1 MTKVAGI
8 WNANAESC
16 APAVADCHSGGGRFG
31 NSLPSG
37 SCSRRLLRTCSK
49 RRSPRRTENLGAIC
63 FGKPALRRPVWPI
76 IRNIMLPSPHK
87 TTDLGAPSLQNC
99 LSIKSLNS
107 HNTPKSLQERRLESI
122 RFQKKSFPKAWKGI
136 SSKNIL
142 LPGNFIRPPDSKS
155 HEKGLWNVAI
165 YSLLNRLRFIVQ
177 LPRD

>member
-76 IRNIMLPSPHK
+76 IRNILLPSPHK
-87 TTDLGAPSLQNC
+87 TTDLGAPFLQNR
-99 LSIKSLNS
+99 LAIKLLNA
-107 HNTPKSLQERRLESI
+107 HITPKSSHKYRLSAFLSEQIDSQSFKLAQCSQIGFPGSIWEHQE
-122 RFQKKSFPKAWKGI
+122 SFPDLG
-136 SSKNIL
+136 
-142 LPGNFIRPPDSKS
+142 
-155 HEKGLWNVAI
+155 
-165 YSLLNRLRFIVQ
+165 
-177 LPRD
+177 